1 MRWLAAF
8 LLTQAVEAPGYRRAG
23 ASWGTALLASTFTH
37 PALWLGFPA
46 LRGLG
51 LGYWGTVAL
60 AEALVVAVE
69 AAWLAAR
76 GLRNTLAWSL
86 LANALS
92 VAVGLL
98 LRALVGFP

>member
-8 LLTQAVEAPGYRRAG
+8 LLTQAVEAPLYRRAG
-23 ASWGTALLASTFTH
+23 ATWRTALLASTLTH

-60 AEALVVAVE
+60 AEALVVAAE
-69 AAWLAAR
+69 AAWLAAQ
-76 GLRNTLAWSL
+76 GLRRALAWSL

-92 VAVGLL
+92 AATGLL
-98 LRALVGFP
+98 LRALAGFP